1 MSFQDSVRTVLT
13 QKFATFDGRARRSEF
28 WWFALFTTIVQVIA
42 SIIDRAI
49 LGADSQV
56 GVVAG
61 IAWLALIVPSLAVGA
76 RRLHDTGRSGWW
88 QLLSLIPL
96 VGTIILIIWWA
107 KDGDTAPNQHGI
119 NPKTTD
125 AVTNVVGA

>member
-107 KDGDTAPNQHGI
+107 KDGDTAPNPHG
-119 NPKTTD
+119 NTPKTTD

>member
-107 KDGDTAPNQHGI
+107 KDGDAAPNQHGI